1 MTNVLLL
8 TNPSSGSS
16 DEDAIAA
23 VTEDLRRLGSVDLL
37 QPSSRDA
44 FDDEVS
50 EAARDHELI
59 VVAGGDGTLN
69 CAVNALEDQLDRV
82 RFGLIPMGTGN
93 DLARTLGIPSDPQEA
108 ARSVVSGSLRTLDV
122 GLAEGGSMRRLFVN
136 ACIGGF
142 PIRVNEEIDEDTKRR
157 FGAAAFWLG
166 GAKAAAD
173 LERTTVTM
181 NGAVIEDCLAV
192 GVGNGRTAGGGIEVW
207 PEAVPDDGLL
217 EATALPASGH
227 VAAAKLALKV
237 RSGDHLEIDEVR
249 RDRAARVEIASDPPI
264 EINVDGEL
272 LGLKTPATF
281 SILTTARFL
290 VSGD

>member
-1 MTNVLLL
+1 MTSLLL
-8 TNPSSGSS
+8 VTNPSSGSS
-16 DEDAIAA
+16 DEDAIASL
-23 VTEDLRRLGSVDLL
+23 TNELRRLGRVDHLE
-37 QPSSRDA
+37 PSSQEN
-44 FDDEVS
+44 FNEEVS
-50 EAARDHELI
+50 GAARDHDVI

-69 CAVNALEDQLDRV
+69 CAINALEDQLARV
-82 RFGLIPMGTGN
+82 RIGLIPMGTGN
-93 DLARTLGIPSDPQEA
+93 DLARTLGIPTDPEEA
-108 ARSVVSGSLRTLDV
+108 ARAVVSGTVRTIDV
-122 GLAEGGSMRRLFVN
+122 GVAEGANMRRLFVN

-166 GAKAAAD
+166 GAKAAAE
-173 LERTTVTM
+173 LARTTVTM
-181 NGAVIEDCLAV
+181 NGTVVEDCLAV

-227 VAAAKLALKV
+227 VAAGKLALKV
-237 RSGDHLEIDEVR
+237 RSGDHLEMDEVK

-281 SILTTARFL
+281 SMLTTARFL
-290 VSGD
+290 VSGS